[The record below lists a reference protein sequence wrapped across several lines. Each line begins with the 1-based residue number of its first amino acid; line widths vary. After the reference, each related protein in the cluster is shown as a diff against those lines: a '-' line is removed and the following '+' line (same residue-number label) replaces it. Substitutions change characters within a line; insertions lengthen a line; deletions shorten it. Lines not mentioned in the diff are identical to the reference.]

1 MHSIQK
7 LKDLHYTETIYIICA
22 GSSTTYFEPSF
33 FADKIV
39 IGVNNVFKKFP
50 CSYVIAKDL
59 LEHPRFTRM
68 VEEIKEVGI
77 PLIYPEHHTGHH
89 KDPKN
94 NIDYELGYMFEHL
107 DNKSADMNDEV
118 LSVIGTDKL
127 VVSRSTIT
135 SAINL
140 AAYMGAFNIVLV
152 GHDCGTIDG
161 VLYEPNYTE
170 SDWGSADNY
179 ASKHEWVATIESNT
193 LEVKK
198 KIKEVYNCNI
208 YSLNPFINFG
218 LEGHKYKASTR

>member
-1 MHSIQK
+1 MCS
-7 LKDLHYTETIYIICA
+7 
-22 GSSTTYFEPSF
+22 
-33 FADKIV
+33 
-39 IGVNNVFKKFP
+39 KKFP

-68 VEEIKEVGI
+68 VEEIKELGI

-89 KDPKN
+89 KDTKN

-140 AAYMGAFNIVLV
+140 ANIWERL
-152 GHDCGTIDG
+152 I
-161 VLYEPNYTE
+161 
-170 SDWGSADNY
+170 
-179 ASKHEWVATIESNT
+179 
-193 LEVKK
+193 
-198 KIKEVYNCNI
+198 
-208 YSLNPFINFG
+208 
-218 LEGHKYKASTR
+218 

>member
-22 GSSTTYFEPSF
+22 GSSTTYFDPNF
-33 FADKIV
+33 FADKVV

-50 CSYVIAKDL
+50 CTYVIAKDL

-68 VEEIKEVGI
+68 VKELKETGI
-77 PLIYPEHHTGHH
+77 PLVYPEYHTGHFS
-89 KDPKN
+89 DGKN
-94 NIDYELGYMFEHL
+94 EVDYENGFMFEHL
-107 DNKSADMNDEV
+107 DNKSADMSDEV
-118 LSVIGTDKL
+118 LSVIGSDKL

-161 VLYEPNYTE
+161 VL
-170 SDWGSADNY
+170 
-179 ASKHEWVATIESNT
+179 V
-193 LEVKK
+193 LVVK
-198 KIKEVYNCNI
+198 VVRWYW
-208 YSLNPFINFG
+208 
-218 LEGHKYKASTR
+218 